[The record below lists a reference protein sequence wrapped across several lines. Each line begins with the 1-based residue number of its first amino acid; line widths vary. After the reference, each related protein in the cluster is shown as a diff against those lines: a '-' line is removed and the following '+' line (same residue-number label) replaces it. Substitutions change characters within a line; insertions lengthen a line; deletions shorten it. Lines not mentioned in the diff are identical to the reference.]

1 MSEPRRLVVVTSGFG
16 LWSDGRHQL
25 SARWSEVERV
35 AAVRPAAGVTDP
47 AAFVLRLTLADG
59 REFALDALTPGW
71 DAFLAVAPGMLTG
84 MPAAAAWQPTLLHSP
99 AAAGATVVLYERRRA
114 AR

>member
-35 AAVRPAAGVTDP
+35 ATVRPPAGVADP
-47 AAFVLRLTLADG
+47 AALVLRLTLADG
-59 REFALDALTPGW
+59 RELALDALTPGW
-71 DAFLAVAPGMLTG
+71 DAFLAVAPAMLSG
-84 MPAAAAWQPTLLHSP
+84 MPPAAAWQPTLLQSP
-99 AAAGATVVLYERRRA
+99 AAVGATVVLYERRHPTR
-114 AR
+114 